1 MAIKRPRGT
10 ADVLPGEVEKWLAL
24 ENLARRLSRT
34 YGYVEIRTPIFEHTE
49 LFARS
54 VGDATDIVEKEMY
67 TFFDKGGR
75 SITLRPEGTASV
87 ARAYIEHGM
96 SSWPQPVKLYY
107 VGPFF
112 RHDRPQAG
120 RLRQFHQFG
129 VEVFGAAHPRAD
141 AEVIILAYEFFRAL
155 GLNGIEILLNSVG
168 CPVCRAILLRRL
180 KEFFQNRDEEVCT
193 TCRARL
199 ERNPLR
205 VLDCKDERCRELIRS
220 APTPVDTLCGE
231 CHRHFQQVQEYLGR
245 QRVPYNVEP
254 HLVRGLDYYTRTA
267 FEFVAADLGAQN
279 SVGGGGRYD
288 GLVEACGGK
297 PTPGVG
303 FAIGLER
310 TLLLMEK
317 AGKDVGQQPAK
328 PFVFVAIAGATDG
341 EALSILYRLRQAGIV
356 AETDYA
362 GRNLRGQLKHAAR
375 LGACYVVIVGEEET
389 ARGKVILRDM
399 KTGHQEEIEMD
410 TLVQH
415 LEINRR

>member
-67 TFFDKGGR
+67 TFLDKGGR

-96 SSWPQPVKLYY
+96 STWPQPVKLYY

-231 CHRHFQQVQEYLGR
+231 CRRHFQQVQEYLGR

-399 KTGHQEEIEMD
+399 KTGHQEEIEID

-415 LEINRR
+415 LEINGR

>member
-34 YGYVEIRTPIFEHTE
+34 YGYAEIRTPIFEHTE

-67 TFFDKGGR
+67 TFLDKGGR

-96 SSWPQPVKLYY
+96 SSLPQPVKLYY

-141 AEVIILAYEFFRAL
+141 AEVIILACEFFRAL
-155 GLNGIEILLNSVG
+155 GLNSVEILLNSVG
-168 CPVCRAILLRRL
+168 CPVCRASLIRRL
-180 KEFFQNRDEEVCT
+180 KDFFRNRNEEVCA

-205 VLDCKDERCRELIRS
+205 VLDCKDERCRELIRA
-220 APTPVDTLCGE
+220 APTPIDTLCGE
-231 CHRHFQQVQEYLGR
+231 CRSHFQQVQRYLGR
-245 QRVPYNVEP
+245 QRVPYTVEP

-267 FEFVAADLGAQN
+267 FEFVAPDLGAQN

-317 AGKDVGQQPAK
+317 AGKDIGRLPVK
-328 PFVFVAIAGATDG
+328 PRVF
-341 EALSILYRLRQAGIV
+341 
-356 AETDYA
+356 
-362 GRNLRGQLKHAAR
+362 
-375 LGACYVVIVGEEET
+375 
-389 ARGKVILRDM
+389 
-399 KTGHQEEIEMD
+399 
-410 TLVQH
+410 
-415 LEINRR
+415 